1 MMRNLPRVKSMS
13 FLSYCMSTNWRTT
26 RRLVIVIV
34 ADEVFHRIIGEE
46 VLELGGE
53 LGRQRLVVAHHQGG
67 TLHPLYDVG
76 HGEGLA
82 AAGNAQQCL
91 GSVAPAQA
99 FHQFIHR
106 LGLVTGHLEI
116 GDYLELWHIQHSISS
131 HRNTGKRGGIGKVP
145 T

>member
-53 LGRQRLVVAHHQGG
+53 LG
-67 TLHPLYDVG
+67 
-76 HGEGLA
+76 A
-82 AAGNAQQCL
+82 ARVL
-91 GSVAPAQA
+91 
-99 FHQFIHR
+99 
-106 LGLVTGHLEI
+106 
-116 GDYLELWHIQHSISS
+116 LWHITRVGCCARCMTLAMVKVLPLPVTPSS
-131 HRNTGKRGGIGKVP
+131 VWAR
-145 T
+145 